1 MSGRALSIAVLVGL
15 AAAAVALPAG
25 AQTQKPAGAP
35 TPKTAPSAAPV
46 VLDRVVVRWYAPETG
61 GAEKPQHIF
70 ERELAFESR
79 IEALASPDPEPS
91 AFNDRHVRAALDRH
105 IAETLLAKLP
115 IIPVPTLKEIAVRA
129 ELARGVIEQRAGGRE
144 RLLAAATAEGLG
156 DAELDVILL
165 RQARASLYLDRMI
178 APMLEPSEL
187 ELRGILRTQPTPFRD
202 QPFDS
207 VAPALKRWYI
217 GQRLSQALDAYYQ
230 NARSRV
236 TVVLIRR
243 R

>member
-1 MSGRALSIAVLVGL
+1 MSPRALPFAALFLASL
-15 AAAAVALPAG
+15 AAISLAALPAG
-25 AQTQKPAGAP
+25 ADAPKAP
-35 TPKTAPSAAPV
+35 TTVAVA
-46 VLDRVVVRWYAPETG
+46 LDRVVARWFAPETG
-61 GAEKPQHIF
+61 GPSKPQHIF
-70 ERELAFESR
+70 ERELAFQAR

-115 IIPVPTLKEIAVRA
+115 ILPVPSLKEIAVRA
-129 ELARGVIEQRAGGRE
+129 ELARGVLEQRAGSRA
-144 RLLAAATAEGLG
+144 RLLAAAEAEAIGSL
-156 DAELDVILL
+156 ELDAILF

-187 ELRGILRTQPTPFRD
+187 ELRSILRTHSTPFRD
-202 QPFDS
+202 QPFDA
-207 VAPALKRWYI
+207 VAPALRRWYI

-236 TVVLIRR
+236 TVVLISRR
-243 R
+243 

>member
-1 MSGRALSIAVLVGL
+1 MSGRALVVYATL
-15 AAAAVALPAG
+15 AAATSFTALPAG
-25 AQTQKPAGAP
+25 AEAPPKPPAP
-35 TPKTAPSAAPV
+35 IA
-46 VLDRVVVRWYAPETG
+46 LDRVVVRWFAPETG
-61 GAEKPQHIF
+61 GPSKPQHIF
-70 ERELAFESR
+70 ERELAFEAR

-91 AFNDRHVRAALDRH
+91 AFNDRHIRAALDRH

-115 IIPVPTLKEIAVRA
+115 ILPVPSLKEIAVRA
-129 ELARGVIEQRAGGRE
+129 ELARSILEQRAGSRS
-144 RLLAAATAEGLG
+144 RLLAAAEAEGIGPL
-156 DAELDVILL
+156 ELDAVLF
-165 RQARASLYLDRMI
+165 RQARASIYLDRMI

-187 ELRGILRTQPTPFRD
+187 ELRVLLRTQTTPYRD
-202 QPFDS
+202 QPFDV
-207 VAPALKRWYI
+207 VALALRRWYI